1 MYKML
6 VIFNDSE
13 IVYVDLRKLIFCSL
27 IRMSDDGVGAEAE
40 YYEKVRTFFDSVFG
54 YQYMIFAVI
63 GEIARWSARC

>member
-27 IRMSDDGVGAEAE
+27 IRMSDDGVGAEAD
-40 YYEKVRTFFDSVFG
+40 YYEKVRNFFDSFCG
-54 YQYMIFAVI
+54 CQSRIFVVI
-63 GEIARWSARC
+63 DEMVRWSTRC